1 MLLAALLLAAL
12 AGCGGATT
20 HPKAARSAVV
30 PAPPYGKAMPAN
42 YRALHVWR
50 AQLTGSAVPDA
61 IVTSVGPLTGPE
73 GFHSEDLQV
82 LSWDPIAERWD
93 IDFDAQRVASNTFYV
108 STETSNTGPGL
119 LTATSRTDATP
130 LLDPDAQVTIG
141 PVRFEHLLPGSGE
154 QLVFSEVSN
163 YGGSGVP
170 GELVVVDFHG
180 GLANVIYE
188 WSGDGGVKYRVVDN
202 QIVAH
207 AEYWT
212 SSDPHCC
219 PTRTYRFVV
228 GRTSGRYL
236 SELSDQRPWLG
247 VYAKAV
253 DSGDARSPV
262 RVVGV
267 VPGSPA
273 AALLHA
279 GDVLLAVRNAPRL
292 QNASGNLLGPAL
304 YDQIAALDAGR
315 TVELV
320 VSRNGVRLQ
329 LSIKLGSLDGGSV
342 GNAVPPHSF
351 TVTTL

>member
-20 HPKAARSAVV
+20 HPRAAQSTAV
-30 PAPPYGKAMPAN
+30 PAPPYGKAMPVN

-50 AQLTGSAVPDA
+50 ARLTGSAVPDA
-61 IVTSVGPLTGPE
+61 IVTSVSPLTGPE

-82 LSWDPIAERWD
+82 LSWDPLADRWE
-93 IDFDAQRVASNTFYV
+93 IDFDAQHVASNTFYV

-119 LTATSRTDATP
+119 LTPTSRTDATP
-130 LLDPDAQVTIG
+130 LLDPDAQVTVG

-170 GELVVVDFHG
+170 AELVVVDFHG

-188 WSGDGGVKYRVVDN
+188 WSGDGGVNYRIVDN

-219 PTRTYRFVV
+219 PVRSYRFVV

-247 VYAKAV
+247 VYAKPLAGGA
-253 DSGDARSPV
+253 SSSPV
-262 RVVGV
+262 KIVGV

-273 AALLHA
+273 AAVIHP
-279 GDVLLAVRNAPRL
+279 GDVVLAVRNPPKLR
-292 QNASGNLLGPAL
+292 NASGNLLGPVF
-304 YDQIAALDAGR
+304 YDQVAALDAGQ
-315 TVELV
+315 TVHLL
-320 VSRNGVRLQ
+320 VSRNGVRLE
-329 LSIKLGSLDGGSV
+329 LSVKLASLDGGSV
-342 GNAVPPHSF
+342 GNAVPPKNF

>member
-1 MLLAALLLAAL
+1 MLLAALLLTAL
-12 AGCGGATT
+12 AGCGGART
-20 HPKAARSAVV
+20 HPQAARTAGI
-30 PAPPYGKAMPAN
+30 PAPPYGKAIPAN

-50 AQLTGSAVPDA
+50 ARLTGSGVPDA
-61 IVTSVGPLTGPE
+61 IVTSVSPLTGPE
-73 GFHSEDLQV
+73 GFHSQDLQV
-82 LSWDPIAERWD
+82 LSWDPIADRWE

-163 YGGSGVP
+163 YGGSGAP

-188 WSGDGGVKYRVVDN
+188 WSGDGGVRYRIVDN

-212 SSDPHCC
+212 PSDPHCC
-219 PTRTYRFVV
+219 PVRTYRFVV

-236 SELSDQRPWLG
+236 NELSDQRPWLG
-247 VYAKAV
+247 IYAKPL
-253 DSGDARSPV
+253 DSAGASSPV
-262 RVVGV
+262 KIVGV

-273 AALLHA
+273 AAVLRP
-279 GDVLLAVRNAPRL
+279 GDVVVAVRNPPRL
-292 QNASGNLLGPAL
+292 RNASGNFLGPAL
-304 YDQIAALDAGR
+304 YDQVASLDSGQ
-315 TVELV
+315 TLHLL
-320 VSRNGVRLQ
+320 VSRNGVRLE
-329 LSIKLGSLDGGSV
+329 LSIKLASLDGGSV
-342 GNAVPPHSF
+342 GNAVPPKSF